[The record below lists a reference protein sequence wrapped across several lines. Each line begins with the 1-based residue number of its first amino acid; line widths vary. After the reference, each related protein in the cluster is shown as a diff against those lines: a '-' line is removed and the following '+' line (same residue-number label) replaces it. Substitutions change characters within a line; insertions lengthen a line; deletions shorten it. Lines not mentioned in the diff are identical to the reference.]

1 MASGGLYVGEFSLR
15 NNPVSNLNANIF
27 ASNGDSITA
36 EMGVLSVSDATL
48 DACIASNQVGVN
60 VQASVPIQIQGE
72 NGGSQNITA
81 TAFDAVQALNVF
93 QSRLANTSAIWAN
106 QTFTAEAGGGLGR
119 AYRLSSI
126 QVGDKGL
133 KQVSIFGNVSA
144 LAGGTA
150 PLNLT
155 IVYSQDNSIFVD
167 TSLGAINFTAVGDFS
182 RDWTTSANFVR
193 IYADTA
199 ATATIW
205 YSVSM

>member
-1 MASGGLYVGEFSLR
+1 MSGGLYVGEFSLR
-15 NNPVSNLNANIF
+15 NNPVSNLNTNIF
-27 ASNGDSITA
+27 ASNGNSITA

-60 VQASVPIQIQGE
+60 VQASVPIQIQGY

-81 TAFDAVQALNVF
+81 SAFDTVQALNVF
-93 QSRLANTSAIWAN
+93 QSRLGQQSAIWQN
-106 QTFTAEAGGGLGR
+106 GIFTATTGGGLGK
-119 AYRLSSI
+119 AYPLASI
-126 QVGDKGL
+126 PVGDKGL

-144 LAGGTA
+144 LAGGTT

-155 IVYSQDNSIFVD
+155 IVYSQDNSTFVD
-167 TSLGAINFTAVGDFS
+167 TSFGAINLTTTGDFS
-182 RDWTTSANFVR
+182 RDWTTSANFVS
-193 IYADTA
+193 IYSDTA